1 MFSRALYRFYI
12 FPHLVAVASFPR
24 VRLVLITYFPRMGPF
39 VCFPRVYSRWR
50 LFPLLSSKVP
60 SIVWRQLQ
68 VFRLGS
74 WFFLP
79 LFSGVNL
86 KGSDLEGSQLGNINL
101 RVATLK
107 GANLQN
113 CNLRGAELAGA
124 DLEVR
129 FLIWRLDSLFGRYIP
144 YLEVRFLIWR

>member
-1 MFSRALYRFYI
+1 M
-12 FPHLVAVASFPR
+12 
-24 VRLVLITYFPRMGPF
+24 
-39 VCFPRVYSRWR
+39 
-50 LFPLLSSKVP
+50 
-60 SIVWRQLQ
+60 
-68 VFRLGS
+68 
-74 WFFLP
+74 P

-86 KGSDLEGSQLGNINL
+86 KGSDLEGSQLGNVNL

-129 FLIWRLDSLFGRYIP
+129 SLLHYRLILQTS
-144 YLEVRFLIWR
+144 VRTPRGVKAT